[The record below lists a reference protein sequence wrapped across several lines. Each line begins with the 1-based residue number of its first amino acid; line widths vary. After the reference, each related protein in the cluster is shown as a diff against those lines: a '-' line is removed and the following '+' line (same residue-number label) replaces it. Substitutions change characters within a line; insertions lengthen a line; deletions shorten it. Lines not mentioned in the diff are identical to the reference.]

1 MSGKAVNKDRG
12 DQMNPILQEVQDVVN
27 TLFQRYPTL
36 CGFAVKDDL
45 SFSNVACHPALDG
58 AEAEMLCEEI
68 SATLHEL
75 VEERPEAAELLRG
88 RTVARIF
95 H

>member
-1 MSGKAVNKDRG
+1 
-12 DQMNPILQEVQDVVN
+12 MNPLLQEVQDVVN

-36 CGFAVKDDL
+36 CGFAVKDDM
-45 SFSNVACHPALDG
+45 SFSNVACHPAL
-58 AEAEMLCEEI
+58 ANEEAEMLCEEI

-75 VEERPEAAELLRG
+75 MEERPEAAELLRG
-88 RTVARIF
+88 RTLARIF

>member
-1 MSGKAVNKDRG
+1 
-12 DQMNPILQEVQDVVN
+12 MNNALQREVQDLVN

-36 CGFAVKDDL
+36 CGFAVKDDM
-45 SFSNVACHPALDG
+45 SFSNVACHPALIGD
-58 AEAEMLCEEI
+58 EAEILCEEI

-75 VEERPEAAELLRG
+75 VEERPEAADLLRG